1 MDHVYAVIMAGG
13 AGTRFWPLS
22 REKTPKQ
29 LLRIFSADT
38 MIQETVKRILPLV
51 ARERVRIVATA
62 ELAEAIGLQLTEKF
76 GGSWRDSFIVE
87 PAAKNTAPALGLAAV
102 HLRRLDPES
111 VMIVLAADHYIR
123 NGELFLRL
131 LETAVAAAG
140 RDWLVTLGITP
151 DRPETGY
158 GYIREGDLCMKEG
171 VGEVRNVEAFVE
183 KPDLDTARNYLQ
195 SGKYL
200 WNSGMFI
207 WKTRAF
213 LGELAVHQPDL
224 YRGLQEIADD
234 NEKAADV
241 FRNLKPISVDH
252 AVMEK
257 TARAAVIPAAI
268 GWSDVG
274 SWRAVG
280 EVSTGDA
287 AGNIISGNVLDM
299 GSANSVI
306 CGDKRL
312 VATIGLQDM
321 IVVDTPD
328 ATLVCS
334 REKAQDVK
342 LVVDE
347 LKKRGAPEA
356 VVPRTVHRPWG
367 SYTVLAEG
375 ERFKVKEIMILPG
388 ARLSLQ
394 YHEHRSEH
402 WTVVA
407 GRARVT
413 NGGDVFDIHVNEGT
427 YIAVKAEHRLENQG
441 RERLIVIEVQY
452 GERLEEEDIVRL
464 DDDYDRVGK
473 NGSRGAHQS

>member
-22 REKTPKQ
+22 REKMPKQ

-38 MIQETVKRILPLV
+38 MIQETVKRILPFV
-51 ARERVRIVATA
+51 ARERIRIVATA

-76 GGSWRDSFIVE
+76 GGNWRDSFIAE

-102 HLRRLDPES
+102 HLQHLDAES
-111 VMIVLAADHYIR
+111 VMIVLAADHFIR
-123 NGELFLRL
+123 EESLFLRL
-131 LETAVAAAG
+131 LGTAVAAAG
-140 RDWLVTLGITP
+140 QGMLVTLGITP

-158 GYIREGDLCMKEG
+158 GYIRAGDVCLKG
-171 VGEVRNVEAFVE
+171 DVGEVCNVEAFVE
-183 KPDLDTARNYLQ
+183 KPDLGTARDYLK

-200 WNSGMFI
+200 WNSGMFV
-207 WKTRAF
+207 WRTEAF
-213 LGELAVHQPDL
+213 LMELAVHQPDL
-224 YRGLQEIADD
+224 YRGLQEIAGDTD
-234 NEKAADV
+234 KAAAV
-241 FRNLKPISVDH
+241 FRKLKPISVDH

-274 SWRAVG
+274 SWGAVAD
-280 EVSTGDA
+280 VAPGDG
-287 AGNIISGNVLDM
+287 AGNIMAGNVLDI
-299 GSANSVI
+299 GSVNSVI
-306 CGDKRL
+306 NADRRL
-312 VATIGLQDM
+312 VATIGLKDM

-356 VVPRTVHRPWG
+356 AFPRTVRLPWG
-367 SYTVLAEG
+367 SYMVLAEG
-375 ERFKVKEIMILPG
+375 DRFKVKEITILPG

-413 NGGDVFDIHVNEGT
+413 NGDDVFDLGEGEGT
-427 YIAVKAEHRLENQG
+427 FIAVKTEHRLENQG

-452 GERLEEEDIVRL
+452 GEKLEEEDIVRL
-464 DDDYDRVGK
+464 DDDYNRVGK
-473 NGSRGAHQS
+473 GRQEGAHQS